1 MAITTDEDVL
11 GGEPRIEGTRI
22 GVRHVANRV
31 VDSGQPP
38 AYVADQLDLTLA
50 AVSEAMSYYDD
61 HIEQV
66 RKIEQENETGREHSS
81 EDTVKPK
88 EKVQ

>member
-22 GVRHVANRV
+22 GVRHVATRM
-31 VDSGQPP
+31 VDSGQLP
-38 AYVADQLDLTLA
+38 ADVADQLDLTLA

-61 HIEQV
+61 HIE
-66 RKIEQENETGREHSS
+66 
-81 EDTVKPK
+81 
-88 EKVQ
+88 